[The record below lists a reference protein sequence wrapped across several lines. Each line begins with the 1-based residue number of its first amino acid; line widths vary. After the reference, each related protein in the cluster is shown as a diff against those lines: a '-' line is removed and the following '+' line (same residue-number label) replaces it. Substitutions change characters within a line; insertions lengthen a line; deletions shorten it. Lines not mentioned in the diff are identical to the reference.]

1 MLETIVLPNIF
12 LVHIDCDPFFLLE
25 LFMSSIG
32 PLKSRYDDMVEAY
45 YLTVGD
51 CVSVHSSFE
60 LFCDVDAL
68 NVSLAAI
75 EYVHLERVIG
85 ICAN

>member
-1 MLETIVLPNIF
+1 
-12 LVHIDCDPFFLLE
+12 
-25 LFMSSIG
+25 
-32 PLKSRYDDMVEAY
+32 MVEAY

-75 EYVHLERVIG
+75 EYVYLERVIG